1 MSTAPL
7 WIAGSF
13 RPSADEGA
21 GFSAWNPATG
31 RPILGEYPIS
41 GRRDLEALLT
51 AATGAAPLLAEA
63 SPETIA
69 RFLEGYAA
77 RIESHAVALSG
88 LAHEETALPVRPR
101 LFEVELPRTLKQL
114 REGARIARSRNW
126 REPVIDTAA
135 NLRTQ
140 RGPLGKP
147 VVIFGPNN
155 FPFAFNALSGS
166 DFVSAWVAQNPV
178 VAKGHP
184 GHPHVTEALAHL
196 AQESLDA
203 AGLPPG
209 SIQLC
214 YGLEESSGFALVG
227 DPRVGAVCFTGSR
240 PAGLALKARA
250 DSAGIPFFGEMSST
264 NPVFILPGAL
274 AERGEALASEVAA
287 SCLLGS
293 GQFCTKPGLLFLP
306 SGSLA
311 EQWTGTLAGH
321 FAAAPEAVLL
331 AAGVRDRFESALEAW
346 ERAGAR
352 RLTIAARPV
361 TEAGFRAQP
370 ALFSVDIQT
379 FLAHR
384 DALETEAFGPAA
396 LVVSGIDPGEMPGV
410 ALGLEGQLTATL
422 LSAHDGSDED
432 CYRPLATV
440 LRTRAGRLLNDKMP
454 TGVLVSPAMN
464 HGGPFPATNQPGF
477 TSVGLPGAIRRL
489 TALHCYDGVRPG
501 HLPAELGNSNPTPG
515 LWRLVDGMW
524 TEGNID

>member
-1 MSTAPL
+1 MSTAQL
-7 WIAGSF
+7 WIRGSF
-13 RPSADEGA
+13 QPSVDGGDA
-21 GFSAWNPATG
+21 FQAWNPATG

-41 GRRDLEALLT
+41 GGGDLEALLT
-51 AATGAAPLLAEA
+51 AATRAAPLLAEA
-63 SPETIA
+63 APETIA
-69 RFLEGYAA
+69 RFLEGYAL

-178 VAKGHP
+178 LAKSHP

-214 YGLEESSGFALVG
+214 YGLDESSGFALVS

-240 PAGLALKARA
+240 PAGLALKAHA
-250 DSAGIPFFGEMSST
+250 DTAGILFFGEMSST
-264 NPVFILPGAL
+264 NPLFILPGAL
-274 AERGEALASEVAA
+274 AERGEALASEIAA

-306 SGSLA
+306 SGRIA
-311 EQWTGTLAGH
+311 ETWIGTLTGH
-321 FAAAPEAVLL
+321 FAAAPTAVLL
-331 AAGVRDRFESALEAW
+331 ADGVRRRFEAALVAW
-346 ERAGAR
+346 EQAGAR
-352 RLTIAARPV
+352 RLTALRPV
-361 TEAGFRAQP
+361 TEAGFRARP

-384 DALETEAFGPAA
+384 GELETEAFGPAA
-396 LVVSGIDPGEMPGV
+396 LVVHGIDPGEMPGV
-410 ALGLEGQLTATL
+410 AHRLEGQLTATL
-422 LSAHDGSDED
+422 LTAHDGADED
-432 CYRPLATV
+432 FYAPLAAV
-440 LRTRAGRLLNDKMP
+440 LRSRAGRLLNDKMP

-489 TALHCYDGVRPG
+489 TALHCYDGIRPG
-501 HLPAELGNSNPTPG
+501 RLPAELGNPNPVPG
-515 LWRLVDGMW
+515 LWRLVDGTW
-524 TEGNID
+524 TDRDID

>member
-7 WIAGSF
+7 WIEGSF
-13 RPSADEGA
+13 RPSADGGA
-21 GFSAWNPATG
+21 GFQAWNPVTG
-31 RPILGEYPIS
+31 RPISGEYPIS
-41 GRRDLEALLT
+41 GRCDLEAFLA
-51 AATGAAPLLAEA
+51 AATRAAPILAEA
-63 SPETIA
+63 PPDAIA
-69 RFLEGYAA
+69 RFLEEYAT

-101 LFEVELPRTLKQL
+101 LFEVELPRTVKQL

-135 NLRTQ
+135 NLRAQ

-178 VAKGHP
+178 LAKGHP
-184 GHPHVTEALAHL
+184 GHPHLTEALAHL
-196 AQESLDA
+196 AQDSLDV

-214 YGLEESSGFALVG
+214 YGLEESSGFALAG
-227 DPRVGAVCFTGSR
+227 DSRVGAVCFTGSR
-240 PAGLALKARA
+240 PAGLALKAHA

-274 AERGEALASEVAA
+274 DERGEALATEIAT

-293 GQFCTKPGLLFLP
+293 GQFCTKPGLIVLP
-306 SGSLA
+306 SGPPA
-311 EQWTGTLAGH
+311 ETWIGTLTGL
-321 FAAAPEAVLL
+321 FATAPTAVLL
-331 AAGVRDRFESALEAW
+331 AAGVRDRFEAALARWAE
-346 ERAGAR
+346 AGAR
-352 RLTIAARPV
+352 RLTALRPIA
-361 TEAGFRAQP
+361 EAGFRAQP
-370 ALFSVDIQT
+370 ALFSVDVQT

-384 DALETEAFGPAA
+384 TELETEAFGPAA
-396 LVVSGIDPGEMPGV
+396 LVLFGVDPTEMPHL
-410 ALGLEGQLTATL
+410 AAGLEGQLTATL
-422 LSAHDGSDED
+422 LSAHNGADEVF
-432 CYRPLATV
+432 YAPLATV
-440 LRTRAGRLLNDKMP
+440 LRMRAGRLLNDKMP
-454 TGVLVSPAMN
+454 TGVQVSPAMN

-489 TALHCYDGVRPG
+489 SALYCYDGIRPAR
-501 HLPAELGNSNPTPG
+501 LPAELANSNPVPG
-515 LWRLVDGMW
+515 LWRLIDGTW
-524 TEGNID
+524 TTGDID